1 MSNIL
6 SFHCLHFNDLSLDQ
20 LYDLMKL
27 RQEVFIVEQNCP
39 YLDNDGK
46 DQESHHVLGLDS
58 KGQIHACTRLVP
70 PDISYPNYSS
80 IGRVATSAAM
90 RGKRQGSPLMQYSI
104 DRCLEI
110 WPSHPI
116 KISAQTYIV
125 KFYNNLGFVVTGN
138 EYLEDDI
145 PHIAMIRAKD

>member
-1 MSNIL
+1 ML
-6 SFHCLHFNDLSLDQ
+6 TFHCFKFHDLSLDQ
-20 LYDLMKL
+20 LYDLMTL

-46 DQESHHVLGLDS
+46 DQESYHVLGIDNRGKL
-58 KGQIHACTRLVP
+58 QACTRLVP
-70 PDISYPNYSS
+70 PGISYPNYSS
-80 IGRVATSAAM
+80 IGRVATSAEL

-104 DRCLEI
+104 DRCIEH
-110 WPSHPI
+110 WPSHSI

-125 KFYNNLGFVVTGN
+125 KYYNNLGFKETGN

-145 PHIAMIRAKD
+145 PHIAMIRKKD